1 MLWLSKK
8 IIIVIIILLL
18 LCSSILFYY
27 VFQFIGLKHKKYR
40 NNIILQ
46 SYQYYSKDKYD

>member
-1 MLWLSKK
+1 MLRLSKK
-8 IIIVIIILLL
+8 IVILIIILLL

-27 VFQFIGLKHKKYR
+27 VFKYIGFEHKKYR

-46 SYQYYSKDKYD
+46 SYQYYSKDEHD